1 MPQSANWWPHGSE
14 VTIGSM
20 DGTATCPMCGT
31 ALVTGSETC
40 HSCGE
45 SVSASREPV
54 VDFAKAKR
62 RRLLWLLVL
71 WTASG
76 VLDPLLADAEI
87 AGLLPLALGVA
98 TTVLVISWCQ
108 VDARERDFTI
118 RPWLFVTL
126 FFLTCLGVP
135 IYLLRT
141 RGARGVFSIV
151 LAFLFALLMGVLE
164 VAALQITRFAM

>member
-1 MPQSANWWPHGSE
+1 
-14 VTIGSM
+14 
-20 DGTATCPMCGT
+20 MCGT
-31 ALVTGSETC
+31 ALVAGDETC
-40 HSCGE
+40 RSCGE
-45 SVSASREPV
+45 AVSASSEPV

-87 AGLLPLALGVA
+87 AGLLPLVLGLA
-98 TTVLVISWCQ
+98 TTVLIISWCQ
-108 VDARERDFTI
+108 VDARERGFAI
-118 RPWLFVTL
+118 RSWLFVTL
-126 FFLTCLGVP
+126 FFLTFLGVP

-151 LAFLFALLMGVLE
+151 LAFLFALLMGLLE
-164 VAALQITRFAM
+164 VAALQITRLVI